1 MNHPD
6 KEVQYDE
13 TKAFGEKLEEPM
25 ERNYEKWNSL
35 KSRTH
40 MQPDSILRLN
50 SYSEHVEYLLE
61 WYNERR
67 EYLDKTY
74 EHYIK

>member
-1 MNHPD
+1 
-6 KEVQYDE
+6 
-13 TKAFGEKLEEPM
+13 M

>member
-1 MNHPD
+1 
-6 KEVQYDE
+6 
-13 TKAFGEKLEEPM
+13 
-25 ERNYEKWNSL
+25 
-35 KSRTH
+35 